1 MTGNSCPPPPPP
13 MRARSGARPSPTP
26 RSQRPDRG
34 VGDCLEPWS
43 NWRGAGWPGGES
55 SEQVRVSSA
64 VELVRTR
71 EVGDK
76 REGRT
81 RTNGRGS
88 RGGECC
94 GRRSEEKTKRR
105 RGSGEEEEA
114 GREVA
119 RRMRGGKWRRKRE
132 EDGRGRNG
140 CTQEGCSRCSQDIAD
155 TSGKS
160 QGA

>member
-1 MTGNSCPPPPPP
+1 MTRNSWPPRPPP

-88 RGGECC
+88 R
-94 GRRSEEKTKRR
+94 EENVAEDEAKRR
-105 RGSGEEEEA
+105 RRGEEEAE
-114 GREVA
+114 
-119 RRMRGGKWRRKRE
+119 KKRKRE
-132 EDGRGRNG
+132 GRSREECEEESG
-140 CTQEGCSRCSQDIAD
+140 EGNERRTGEEETGALKRGAVK
-155 TSGKS
+155 TSLTLRVRVRE
-160 QGA
+160 

>member
-1 MTGNSCPPPPPP
+1 
-13 MRARSGARPSPTP
+13 MRASSRARPSPTP
-26 RSQRPDRG
+26 RSQRLDRG

-55 SEQVRVSSA
+55 SEQVRVGSA

-71 EVGDK
+71 EVRDK

-88 RGGECC
+88 RGGECW
-94 GRRSEEKTKRR
+94 GRRRRRRREEKRKRR
-105 RGSGEEEEA
+105 EEEA

-119 RRMRGGKWRRKRE
+119 R
-132 EDGRGRNG
+132 
-140 CTQEGCSRCSQDIAD
+140 
-155 TSGKS
+155 
-160 QGA
+160 